1 MTTEHTPEE
10 TRVHY
15 SEPVYATATRV
26 YNASILGR
34 LFALARIEGL
44 AKGEHW
50 QAGAPSDSYLRQT
63 APGLHETIQSKLA
76 RARPTLETVSEI
88 RFQMGTTDIGG

>member
-1 MTTEHTPEE
+1 MNTPEE
-10 TRVHY
+10 SRVHY
-15 SEPVYATATRV
+15 SEPVYALATKI

-50 QAGAPSDSYLRQT
+50 QAGAPADSYTPQT
-63 APGLHETIQSKLA
+63 SAGFHETIQSKLA
-76 RARPTLETVSEI
+76 RVRPTLEVVDELQFATGTVN
-88 RFQMGTTDIGG
+88 IGG